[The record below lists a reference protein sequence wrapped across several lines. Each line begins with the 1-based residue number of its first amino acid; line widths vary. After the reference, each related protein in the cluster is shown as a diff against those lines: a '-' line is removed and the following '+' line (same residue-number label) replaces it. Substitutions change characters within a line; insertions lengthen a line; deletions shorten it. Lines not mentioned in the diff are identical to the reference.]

1 MSIGFSMSL
10 TFVRIAIDIG
20 DQTCKEETM
29 TLHNPEATEAALSIL
44 RSGEPFQWYV
54 VTLLALTLYAYVN
67 EISKKNWKVVA
78 GGLALYMVHWS
89 VEIIN
94 ALIQHFSGH
103 ALWTVPTGT
112 AFLILVG
119 VGIEISFMF
128 PVIALTM
135 CKLLPEDPR
144 QKIWGINNRLLM
156 ALINAAVISFI
167 EIFLAKT
174 PAFVWVYPW
183 WGAVTVFITVY
194 IPFFVA
200 AFYVYDWKPKA
211 QKRFLLTMAAI
222 NVAAL
227 VLFAG
232 VLKWI

>member
-1 MSIGFSMSL
+1 MNL
-10 TFVRIAIDIG
+10 N
-20 DQTCKEETM
+20 
-29 TLHNPEATEAALSIL
+29 HPEATQTALSIL
-44 RSGEPFQWYV
+44 RNGEPFQWYV
-54 VTLLALTLYAYVN
+54 VTLFALALYVYIN

-103 ALWTVPTGT
+103 ALWTVPSGT

-119 VGIEISFMF
+119 VGIEISLMF
-128 PVIALTM
+128 PVVALTM

-144 QKIWGINNRLLM
+144 AKILGVNSRLFL
-156 ALINAAVISFI
+156 AVVNAGLISFI

-174 PAFVWVYPW
+174 PTFIWVYPW
-183 WGAVTVFITVY
+183 WGALPVFITVY
-194 IPFFVA
+194 IPFFLT
-200 AFYVYDWKPKA
+200 AFLCHDWQA
-211 QKRFLLTMAAI
+211 RTQKRFLVTLALVNAG
-222 NVAAL
+222 AL

-232 VLKWI
+232 ILGWI

>member
-1 MSIGFSMSL
+1 
-10 TFVRIAIDIG
+10 
-20 DQTCKEETM
+20 M

-54 VTLLALTLYAYVN
+54 VTLLALTLYAYIN
-67 EISKKNWKVVA
+67 EISKKNWRAVA

-112 AFLILVG
+112 AFLILIG

-144 QKIWGINNRLLM
+144 QKIWGINNRLLL
-156 ALINAAVISFI
+156 ALINAALISFI

-183 WGAVTVFITVY
+183 WGSVTVFITVY

-200 AFYVYDWKPKA
+200 AFYVYDWNPAA
-211 QKRFLLTMAAI
+211 QKRFLLTLAVV

-227 VLFAG
+227 ILFAG
-232 VLKWI
+232 VLGWI

>member
-1 MSIGFSMSL
+1 
-10 TFVRIAIDIG
+10 
-20 DQTCKEETM
+20 
-29 TLHNPEATEAALSIL
+29 
-44 RSGEPFQWYV
+44 V
-54 VTLLALTLYAYVN
+54 VTLLALSLYAYIN
-67 EISKKNWKVVA
+67 EISKKNWRVVA

-144 QKIWGINNRLLM
+144 QKIWGINNRLLL
-156 ALINAAVISFI
+156 ALINAALISFI

-200 AFYVYDWKPKA
+200 AFYVYDWKPEA
-211 QKRFLLTMAAI
+211 QKRFLVSLAVI
-222 NVAAL
+222 NVASL

>member
-1 MSIGFSMSL
+1 
-10 TFVRIAIDIG
+10 
-20 DQTCKEETM
+20 M

-54 VTLLALTLYAYVN
+54 VTLLALSLYAYIN
-67 EISKKNWKVVA
+67 EISKKNWKVVV
-78 GGLALYMVHWS
+78 GGLSLYMVHWT
-89 VEIIN
+89 VEIAN

-144 QKIWGINNRLLM
+144 KKIWGINNRLLL

-183 WGAVTVFITVY
+183 WGALTVFVTVY

-200 AFYVYDWKPKA
+200 AFYVYDWKPEA
-211 QKRFLLTMAAI
+211 QKRFLVTLAVI
-222 NVAAL
+222 NAAAL